1 MPTASRRTLT
11 LFDGMILVAASA
23 VGLSVFLWI
32 VKSVLY
38 GPLFVQ
44 MFAPP
49 PQGWTTGQV
58 LVRGVQ
64 WIGFALPFACAW
76 TCTVPI
82 LRMRAPRPR
91 VRRGL
96 SQPGVA
102 ACVAS
107 LVALVWAS
115 IALGGTLAVD
125 RLASDT
131 LSADPRRWLF
141 HFIVEE
147 LFAYVGLAVAST
159 WAALLL
165 AGRWRR
171 SADWIDRFGRIL
183 GAFWIASGLV
193 WACRRYLW
201 IVVT

>member
-1 MPTASRRTLT
+1 M
-11 LFDGMILVAASA
+11 
-23 VGLSVFLWI
+23 
-32 VKSVLY
+32 
-38 GPLFVQ
+38 
-44 MFAPP
+44 
-49 PQGWTTGQV
+49 
-58 LVRGVQ
+58 
-64 WIGFALPFACAW
+64 
-76 TCTVPI
+76 
-82 LRMRAPRPR
+82 
-91 VRRGL
+91 
-96 SQPGVA
+96 A

-159 WAALLL
+159 WMALVL

-183 GAFWIASGLV
+183 GVFWIISGLV